1 MPMPNAFNV
10 ILYKWLIDPLLAG
23 LNRRVLTLVKPGDQ
37 VIDIACGHGSLSLQM
52 ARKVRT
58 VAGIDLS
65 EAAIAAARR
74 TARRRGIDNVNFVKA
89 DASDLSAY
97 SDKTFD
103 MAVTTMAI
111 HQFNST
117 LAIEVLLEMK
127 RVARNIIIAD
137 YNHAMRRHW
146 GSLLVIIIE
155 KIAGK
160 EHYRNFHY
168 FMQQGGISYFA
179 QQAGLHNGTLPSA
192 GGSVFSIALYNG

>member
-1 MPMPNAFNV
+1 MPNALNV

-23 LNRRVLTLVKPGDQ
+23 LNRNVLALVKPGDQ
-37 VIDIACGHGSLSLQM
+37 VIDIACGHGTLSLEM

-65 EAAIAAARR
+65 GVAIAAARR
-74 TARRRGIDNVNFVKA
+74 TARRRGIDNVSFVKA
-89 DASDLSAY
+89 DAADLSAY

-103 MAVTTMAI
+103 LAVTTMAI

-117 LAIEVLLEMK
+117 LTVEVLLEMK

-146 GSLLVIIIE
+146 GSHLVIIIE
-155 KIAGK
+155 RIAGR
-160 EHYRNFHY
+160 EHYRNFRY

-179 QQAGLHNGTLPSA
+179 QQSGLHNKTMHTA
-192 GGSVFSIALYNG
+192 GGSVFSIALYNC